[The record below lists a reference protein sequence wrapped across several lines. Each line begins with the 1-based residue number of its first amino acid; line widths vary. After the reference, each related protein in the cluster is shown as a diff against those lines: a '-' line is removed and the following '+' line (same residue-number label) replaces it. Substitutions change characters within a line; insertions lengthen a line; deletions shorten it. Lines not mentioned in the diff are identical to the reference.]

1 MSTRTRS
8 LIELPALAQRALELL
23 LSPHLPLPFGEAD
36 ARALLPYLRL
46 IDAPPNALLIA
57 QGDRDNTR
65 HLLMLLEG
73 EVSVD
78 QLNDE
83 GQPVQLAVLGAG
95 QMLGEMSFVDGQ
107 PRSMSCTALSEVR
120 AAALPHAALQRL
132 LDEQPAV
139 AARFLGL
146 LAHRISE
153 RLRGLGDQLALYA
166 KLLEQQQGELQ
177 RLSGR

>member
-8 LIELPALAQRALELL
+8 LIELPALAQRAVELL
-23 LSPHLPLPFGEAD
+23 VSPHLPLPFAETD
-36 ARALLPYLRL
+36 AKALLPYLRL

-57 QGDRDNTR
+57 QGDRDHTN
-65 HLLMLLEG
+65 HLLMVLEG

-107 PRSMSCTALSEVR
+107 PRSMSCTSLSEVR
-120 AAALPHAALQRL
+120 AAALPRAGLQRL
-132 LDEQPAV
+132 LDENPAV
-139 AARFLGL
+139 AARFMGL

-153 RLRGLGDQLALYA
+153 RLRGLGDQLALYSKLVESQQA
-166 KLLEQQQGELQ
+166 KIDS
-177 RLSGR
+177 LSRH